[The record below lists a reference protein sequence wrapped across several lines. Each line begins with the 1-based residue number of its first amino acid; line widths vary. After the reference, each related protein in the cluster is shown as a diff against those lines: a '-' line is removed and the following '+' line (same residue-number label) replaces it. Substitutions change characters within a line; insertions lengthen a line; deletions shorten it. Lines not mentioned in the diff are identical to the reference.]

1 MKSSWSRR
9 RFVASAMAMVAAP
22 ALRGEAAAEDA
33 PLPLRCS
40 LETTPSHMRNAIF
53 RDYLGRI
60 EAASG
65 GRIKTRLFESGQLFP
80 DLQVGQAL
88 AQGQVEMAAPGSW
101 SLTGIVPDADL
112 FQLPVLYGRSIK
124 MVHRVVDSQPG
135 QLLAKQI
142 EQQLSSHVI
151 GPWLDLGFF
160 NWYSTSKVLNSY
172 GDLKGLKI
180 RNNGGAGQAWRTQFM
195 GAIPNTTPLQNV
207 PLGLS
212 QGTAVSAAL
221 AAAG

>member
-1 MKSSWSRR
+1 
-9 RFVASAMAMVAAP
+9 
-22 ALRGEAAAEDA
+22 
-33 PLPLRCS
+33 
-40 LETTPSHMRNAIF
+40 
-53 RDYLGRI
+53 
-60 EAASG
+60 
-65 GRIKTRLFESGQLFP
+65 
-80 DLQVGQAL
+80 
-88 AQGQVEMAAPGSW
+88 
-101 SLTGIVPDADL
+101 
-112 FQLPVLYGRSIK
+112 

-142 EQQLSSHVI
+142 EQQMSSHVI

-180 RNNGGAGQAWRTQFM
+180 RNNGGA
-195 GAIPNTTPLQNV
+195 PLQNV